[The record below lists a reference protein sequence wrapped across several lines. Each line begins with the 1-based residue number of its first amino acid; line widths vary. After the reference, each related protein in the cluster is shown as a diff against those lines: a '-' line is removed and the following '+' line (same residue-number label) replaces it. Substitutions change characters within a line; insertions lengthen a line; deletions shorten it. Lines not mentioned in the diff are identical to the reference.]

1 MSQSSMTTAPTAALM
16 QLINGFMASRA
27 VYVAAELAIPD
38 RLGEGAKAA
47 DTLAG
52 ETQTDPRSLR
62 RLLRALASLGV
73 VEEMRGEKF
82 ALTPLGAALRSD
94 VPDTLRNFALMS
106 GSDRVWRMWGALSH
120 SVRTGQSAMPH
131 LYGVDSFDYFAS
143 HPHEAR
149 VFNQAMEDVTRKVA
163 HDVIATYDFARFR
176 TIVDV
181 GGGNGALL
189 ASILA
194 ATPALKGILLD
205 LPSGNAEALDVIA
218 AAGLAQRCT
227 VVAGDFFRSVPEGA
241 DAYILKSVIHDWNDE
256 KAIAILE
263 VCRRAMAT
271 QSTLFLIE
279 HVMPER
285 IELSPRAQRMAL
297 RDLHM
302 LVGPGGR
309 ERSEAEF
316 DQLLASAGFTRLR
329 TSSLGAEGS
338 FSLIET
344 SPI

>member
-1 MSQSSMTTAPTAALM
+1 MSQSNLTPASTSALM

-27 VYVAAELAIPD
+27 VYVAAELALPD
-38 RLGEGAKAA
+38 RLREGAKTA

-52 ETQTDPRSLR
+52 ETQTDARSLR

-73 VEEMRGEKF
+73 VEEMQGDRF
-82 ALTPLGAALRSD
+82 ALTSLGAALRSD
-94 VPDTLRNFALMS
+94 VPDTLRNFALFS
-106 GSDRVWRMWGALSH
+106 GSDRVWRGWGALSH
-120 SVRTGQSAMPH
+120 SVRTGQSAMAH
-131 LYGVDSFDYFAS
+131 LDGVDSFDYFAA
-143 HPHEAR
+143 HPQEAK
-149 VFNQAMEDVTRKVA
+149 VFNQAMEDVTRQVA
-163 HDVIATYDFARFR
+163 RDLVAAYGFTRFG

-194 ATPALKGILLD
+194 ATPTLKGILFD
-205 LPSGNAEALDVIA
+205 LPSGNAEALDVIT
-218 AAGLAQRCT
+218 AAGVVQRCT

-256 KAIAILE
+256 KAIAILK
-263 VCRRAMAT
+263 VCRKAMAT

-279 HVMPER
+279 HVMPKRMEV
-285 IELSPRAQRMAL
+285 SPRAQRMAL

-316 DQLLASAGFTRLR
+316 DRLFALAGFARVS
-329 TSSLGAEGS
+329 TSPLGTEGS
-338 FSLIET
+338 FSLIEAR
-344 SPI
+344 PI

>member
-1 MSQSSMTTAPTAALM
+1 MPQSNVTPAPTAALI

-38 RLGEGAKAA
+38 RLREGAKAA
-47 DTLAG
+47 ETLAL

-73 VEEMRGEKF
+73 VEELQGQEF
-82 ALTPLGAALRSD
+82 ALTSLGAALRSD
-94 VPDTLRNFALMS
+94 VPDSLRNFALMS

-120 SVRTGQSAMPH
+120 SVRTGESTMPH
-131 LYGVDSFDYFAS
+131 LYGVDSFDYFAA
-143 HPHEAR
+143 HPQEAK

-163 HDVIATYDFARFR
+163 RDLLADHGFARFG

-189 ASILA
+189 ASLLA
-194 ATPALKGILLD
+194 ATPTLKGILVD
-205 LPSGNAEALDVIA
+205 LPSGNAEALDVIT
-218 AAGLAQRCT
+218 AAGVVQRCT
-227 VVAGDFFRSVPEGA
+227 VVAGDFFRAVPEGA
-241 DAYILKSVIHDWNDE
+241 DAYILKSVVHDWNDE
-256 KAIAILE
+256 KATAILK
-263 VCRRAMAT
+263 VCRRATAT

-279 HVMPER
+279 HVMPKRMEV
-285 IELSPRAQRMAL
+285 SPRAQRMAL

-309 ERSEAEF
+309 ERSEVEF
-316 DQLLASAGFTRLR
+316 DQLLASAGFVRVS
-329 TSSLGAEGS
+329 TSPLGAEGS
-338 FSLIET
+338 FSLIEAK
-344 SPI
+344 PI